1 MSTTTTLKTKKVLF
15 TADQIARRLAEL
27 GKQISTDYKDKQL
40 LVVGVMDNGFMFTSD
55 LVRQIEYPIACTL
68 VAPQVSDQQQ
78 GTSNTLEIFYSPE
91 VDCNGKD
98 VLVLEAITQ
107 SGVTT
112 EFLMR
117 NFSTRG
123 AASVKLCTLLDK
135 QSERRVLL
143 QPDYFGFLLDESYVV
158 GYGLGSGNLGRNL
171 PFIAS
176 VEQ

>member
-1 MSTTTTLKTKKVLF
+1 MFKIKKVLF
-15 TADQIARRLAEL
+15 TADQLAKRIAEL
-27 GKQISTDYKDKQL
+27 GKQISADYKGKNL

-55 LVRQIEYPIACTL
+55 LVRQIEYPITCTL
-68 VAPQVSDQQQ
+68 VAPEINERETEQ
-78 GTSNTLEIFYSPE
+78 GTSTTLEIYYSPE
-91 VDCNGKD
+91 VDCKGMD

-123 AASVKLCTLLDK
+123 ATSVKLCTLLDK

-158 GYGLGSGNLGRNL
+158 GYGLGSGNNGRNL
-171 PFIAS
+171 PYVAS
-176 VEQ
+176 VAQ

>member
-1 MSTTTTLKTKKVLF
+1 MSNTNTLKTKKVLF

-27 GKQISTDYKDKQL
+27 GKQISADYKDKQL
-40 LVVGVMDNGFMFTSD
+40 LVVGIMDNGFMFTSD
-55 LVRQIEYPIACTL
+55 LVRLIEYPIACTL
-68 VAPQVSDQQQ
+68 VAPQVSDTQQ
-78 GTSNTLEIFYSPE
+78 GLSSTLEIFYSPE
-91 VDCNGKD
+91 VDCTGKD

-123 AASVKLCTLLDK
+123 ALSVKLCTLLDK

-171 PFIAS
+171 PYIAS

>member
-1 MSTTTTLKTKKVLF
+1 LPNTLKTKKIIF
-15 TADQIARRLAEL
+15 TAEQIGKRVAEL
-27 GKQISTDYKDKQL
+27 GKQISTDYKGKQL
-40 LVVGVMDNGFMFTSD
+40 VVVGIMDNGFMFTSD
-55 LVRQIEYPIACTL
+55 LVRQIEYPIICTL
-68 VAPQVSDQQQ
+68 VAPAAKDKEH
-78 GTSNTLEIFYSPE
+78 GTSSTLEIFYSPE

-117 NFSTRG
+117 NFSIRG

-158 GYGLGSGNLGRNL
+158 GYGLGSGNRGRNL
-171 PFIAS
+171 PHIAS
-176 VEQ
+176 VQQ

>member
-1 MSTTTTLKTKKVLF
+1 MPNTKTLKTKKILF
-15 TADQIARRLAEL
+15 TADQIARRLVEL
-27 GKQISTDYKDKQL
+27 GKQISADYKDKQL
-40 LVVGVMDNGFMFTSD
+40 LAVGIMDNGFMFVSD
-55 LVRQIEYPIACTL
+55 LVRQIEYPITCTL
-68 VAPQVSDQQQ
+68 VQPETKDIQE
-78 GTSNTLEIFYSPE
+78 GMTSTLEIFYSPE
-91 VDCNGKD
+91 VDCHGKD

-117 NFSTRG
+117 NFTTRG

-158 GYGLGSGNLGRNL
+158 GYGMGSGNMGRNL
-171 PFIAS
+171 PYIAS